1 MTDFAAPLDR
11 VAVQPRIMKT
21 NPTRNHT
28 PTHAECF
35 ARLSEIVRE
44 INIAM
49 LTTVAD
55 DGTLRSRPMAT
66 QQIDLI
72 DGALWFF
79 TSSDSPKTDEILHHR
94 NVNVAY
100 ASVDKQHY
108 VSVSGLAQVSRD
120 RAKIRELWKP
130 AAKIW
135 FPLGVDDPAL
145 ILLRVD
151 VTAAE
156 YWDSAGSKMMQLY
169 GLAKSMVTGNSENL
183 PGENVKIEMRSDYP
197 GKEVARTG

>member
-1 MTDFAAPLDR
+1 
-11 VAVQPRIMKT
+11 MKT
-21 NPTRNHT
+21 NPTRNHA
-28 PTHAECF
+28 PTHAESF
-35 ARLSEIVRE
+35 ARLSEIIRE

-94 NVNVAY
+94 KVNVAY
-100 ASVDKQHY
+100 ASVDKQRY

-120 RAKIRELWKP
+120 RVKIRELWKP
-130 AAKIW
+130 TAKIW
-135 FPLGVDDPAL
+135 FPLGADDPTL
-145 ILLRVD
+145 ILLRVE

-169 GLAKSMVTGNSENL
+169 GLAKSMVTGNPDNGV
-183 PGENVKIEMRSDYP
+183 GENVKIEMRSEHP
-197 GKEVARTG
+197 GNEVVGTG